1 MREVQ
6 HSQWRSRIQSPCVD
20 CNTPGY
26 NQFSVTFN
34 RFKHNRRNQIM
45 TKKKDLSWVIAL
57 YRVAEN
63 IWCSSSCEGF
73 ITAASLQFLLLLK
86 LKLQSREGFQ
96 YSQCGEETKFRI
108 FCLCLCMLE
117 GYKCPTLRLSQQHN
131 LFSLSPSLSLQ
142 PHRRSSSSY
151 THWRWGRDGAEIPH
165 PILDIHKVSLS
176 GITPSNSGTRKA
188 SFLLWWLITACTT
201 IHYIYT
207 RISNILKIF

>member
-117 GYKCPTLRLSQQHN
+117 GYKCPTLRLSQQQN

-142 PHRRSSSSY
+142 PDGRSSSSY
-151 THWRWGRDGAEIPH
+151 TYCWGRDGAEIPH
-165 PILDIHKVSLS
+165 PNLVKGYSSLES
-176 GITPSNSGTRKA
+176 QDSNYATNYLQSQMIYN
-188 SFLLWWLITACTT
+188 LL
-201 IHYIYT
+201 
-207 RISNILKIF
+207 